1 LWRSTDYYGKNWW
14 FGRDWSPEALELDVF
29 VVEFPVALERIE
41 KLFERNR
48 IFMDQTIN
56 VGSITLN
63 LKLFLMVL
71 QDLTW

>member
-1 LWRSTDYYGKNWW
+1 LE
-14 FGRDWSPEALELDVF
+14 RDWSPEALELDVF

-41 KLFERNR
+41 TFERNR

-63 LKLFLMVL
+63 QSYFLWFYR
-71 QDLTW
+71 T